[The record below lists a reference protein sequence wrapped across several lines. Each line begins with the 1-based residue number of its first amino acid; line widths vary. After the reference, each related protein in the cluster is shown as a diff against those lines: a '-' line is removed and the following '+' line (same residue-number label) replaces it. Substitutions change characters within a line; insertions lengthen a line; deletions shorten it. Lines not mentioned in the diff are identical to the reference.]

1 MCEILSTSVRK
12 GPGRSKLYSCTLG
25 DGRSGWGDGD
35 RGQGRRCNHH
45 DGRSGNPALSRGN
58 GRAPPLNLTAAEVVL
73 DGELCS
79 KPPQWLAESD
89 DSGFTIAFLTS

>member
-1 MCEILSTSVRK
+1 MMVIAVRVAGVTITMVDPEIPPSV
-12 GPGRSKLYSCTLG
+12 
-25 DGRSGWGDGD
+25 
-35 RGQGRRCNHH
+35 
-45 DGRSGNPALSRGN
+45 AVMV
-58 GRAPPLNLTAAEVVL
+58 AFPPWNLTAAEVVL

>member
-1 MCEILSTSVRK
+1 MV
-12 GPGRSKLYSCTLG
+12 
-25 DGRSGWGDGD
+25 
-35 RGQGRRCNHH
+35 
-45 DGRSGNPALSRGN
+45 AF
-58 GRAPPLNLTAAEVVL
+58 PPLNLTAAEVVL